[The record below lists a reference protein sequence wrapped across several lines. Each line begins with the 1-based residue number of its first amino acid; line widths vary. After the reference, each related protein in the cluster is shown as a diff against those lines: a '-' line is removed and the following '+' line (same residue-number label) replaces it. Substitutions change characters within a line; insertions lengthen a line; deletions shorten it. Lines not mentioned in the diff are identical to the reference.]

1 MDTNNISIAI
11 DNNDGVDT
19 DNDIE
24 IGKHNDNNIEDLS
37 DEHFTNKLNI
47 TLEPFEKPGIILN
60 EENLI
65 KFNEINNVDLRGSNS
80 PITLS
85 KSGSEITSETES
97 DSNETKTIHPN
108 QTNALVKS
116 SKINEKNKKKRFR
129 KLSFKEVE
137 RSIDT
142 FDSNDKMS
150 NELDIIITYLNGQK
164 NLYIHSKN
172 FTSCKLNLLMVP
184 TLFLSTSVTIISPFI
199 CIYGWSNVSISI
211 LNATITLLISLVNY
225 FKLESSFQMYSHMA
239 TQYDKLLTILEM
251 ANGRLLFLEDEN
263 EQKNIINNTLH
274 EFKEKIFEIK
284 DINNCFIPEDIKNIF
299 PIISH
304 INVFTFIKRIESY
317 KKTILY
323 KYCDANNEMRYILF
337 KTRNIECKDERT
349 KQRLMYLMNIKYK
362 LRDEYIEYK
371 SAYTYMDDAFVQE
384 IKNAEEQ
391 KFWCIHRIM
400 GYKSNTEYH
409 PIIKK
414 HIPKL

>member
-284 DINNCFIPEDIKNIF
+284 DTNNCFIPEDIKNIF

-384 IKNAEEQ
+384 IKSAEEQ